1 MKKLTEK
8 IQSKLDAIKDALY
21 HRFVRPLRED
31 IVRRGG
37 DTVARGLDLSA
48 TEVAQHLSI
57 DAFDV
62 AQEINKS
69 EIASHIDV
77 EEIAS
82 YVEVGAEDV
91 AQEISP
97 HEIASE
103 LDFHSLADHI
113 DVDDELAQAIA
124 KHLEVPEVRVEYR
137 KIVEGLLKAL
147 LSGEG
152 LPKQGDT
159 IHSQGLTVERT
170 EDAS

>member
-103 LDFHSLADHI
+103 LACRPHRRRRRISAGD
-113 DVDDELAQAIA
+113 
-124 KHLEVPEVRVEYR
+124 R
-137 KIVEGLLKAL
+137 KAPRSSRGA
-147 LSGEG
+147 G
-152 LPKQGDT
+152 
-159 IHSQGLTVERT
+159 
-170 EDAS
+170 

>member
-1 MKKLTEK
+1 MRKLTEK
-8 IQSKLDAIKDALY
+8 IESKLDAIKDALY

-62 AQEINKS
+62 AQEISKS
-69 EIASHIDV
+69 EVASHIDV
-77 EEIAS
+77 E
-82 YVEVGAEDV
+82 DV
-91 AQEISP
+91 ASHVEIGADDVAE
-97 HEIASE
+97 HIDASDVASG
-103 LDFHSLADHI
+103 LDFDSLAERI
-113 DVDDELAQAIA
+113 DVDEELAQAIA

-137 KIVEGLLKAL
+137 KIVEGLLKAI

-152 LPKQGDT
+152 LPQQGDA
-159 IHSQGLTVERT
+159 IHSQDLTVERT